1 VRADI
6 AKLGLL
12 EHDVVGTKVA
22 MEVTHNRIIV
32 KPIRTSRW
40 DVGAVFP
47 RKGSRYGDDHWLVPD
62 DVEDEHLYDWY
73 EN

>member
-1 VRADI
+1 MRADI

-12 EHDVVGTKVA
+12 EQAVVGTKVA

-32 KPIRTSRW
+32 KPIRTSHR

-62 DVEDEHLYDWY
+62 DFEDEHLDDWY